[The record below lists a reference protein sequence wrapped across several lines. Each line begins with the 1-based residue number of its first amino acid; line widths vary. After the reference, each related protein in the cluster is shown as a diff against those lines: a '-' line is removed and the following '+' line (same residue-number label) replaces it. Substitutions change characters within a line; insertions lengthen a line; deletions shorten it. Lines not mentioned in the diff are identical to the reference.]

1 MAFVNSFEGK
11 DVVCIGGRVDGT
23 STASITSG
31 EGFSLTD
38 SGTGDYLLTFD
49 RAFDSLVA
57 VVATPLTAAVNT
69 QVGTITH
76 TDGTIGPSIQILGF
90 DDTDGTTAKDT
101 KFSFITLWQVDT

>member
-11 DVVCIGGRVDGT
+11 DVVCIGGRVNGT
-23 STASITSG
+23 ATASITSG
-31 EGFSLTD
+31 QGFTLTD

-49 RAFDSLVA
+49 RAFDSLVS
-57 VVATPLTAAVNT
+57 VVATPLTADVNV

-76 TDGTIGPSIQILGF
+76 TDGTVGPSIQILGF